1 MISLLRALIHD
12 LRSADGWYDWIE
24 ALVRGTPGRFGIVL
38 RRIVMGRR
46 FGRSGPGL
54 IIYPNVR
61 IFGPAKLSVGRNCRI
76 SYDCIIQANGGI
88 ELGDEVIFGPGVKL
102 WSVNHVID
110 RLDTPIFDQGYDHKP
125 VVIGN
130 GVWLGANCFIMPG
143 ARIGDHVVISAGS
156 VVAGKDVE
164 PSSILAGNPARKVG
178 SRRERAEVDG
188 L

>member
-1 MISLLRALIHD
+1 MINLLRGLIQD
-12 LRSADGWYDWIE
+12 LRSGNGWYAWIE
-24 ALVRGTPGRFGIVL
+24 ALVRGTPGEFGIAL
-38 RRIVMGRR
+38 RRIIMGRR
-46 FGRSGPGL
+46 FGMKGTGL

-61 IFGPAKLSVGRNCRI
+61 IMGAHMLRVGRNCRI

-110 RLDTPIFDQGYDHKP
+110 KLDAPIFEQGYDHKP

-130 GVWLGANCFIMPG
+130 GVWLGANCFVMPG

-156 VVAGKDVE
+156 VVAGKDIE
-164 PSSILAGNPARKVG
+164 PYSILAGNPARKVG
-178 SRRERAEVDG
+178 SRRERAVADEV
-188 L
+188 